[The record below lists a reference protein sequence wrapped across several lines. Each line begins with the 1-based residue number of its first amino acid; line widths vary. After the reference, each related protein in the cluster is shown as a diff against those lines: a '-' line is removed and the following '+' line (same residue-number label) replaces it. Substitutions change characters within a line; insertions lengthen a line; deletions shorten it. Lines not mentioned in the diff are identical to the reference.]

1 MRVSMEKL
9 KNEDLKSRL
18 WQSVRAQSEV
28 CEMYQRDEEE
38 IKEESTLHKLSRAY
52 IEGLIK
58 MFELRESIVNLIT
71 NGYYDEE
78 SSDLIDDIW
87 IQRPKS

>member
-1 MRVSMEKL
+1 MEKL
-9 KNEDLKSRL
+9 KSDDLKSQL

-28 CEMYQRDEEE
+28 CEMYKRDEEE
-38 IKEESTLHKLSRAY
+38 IKLESTLHKLSRAY

-71 NGYYDEE
+71 NNSYTEA
-78 SSDLIDDIW
+78 SDLIDDIW
-87 IQRPKS
+87 NELEKFDY

>member
-1 MRVSMEKL
+1 MEKL
-9 KNEDLKSRL
+9 KSDDLKSRL
-18 WQSVRAQSEV
+18 WQSARAQSEV

-38 IKEESTLHKLSRAY
+38 IKLESTLHKLSRAY
-52 IEGLIK
+52 IEGLTK

-71 NGYYDEE
+71 NGYNDEE

-87 IQRPKS
+87 NELEKFDY

>member
-1 MRVSMEKL
+1 MEKL
-9 KNEDLKSRL
+9 KSDDLKSHL

-38 IKEESTLHKLSRAY
+38 IKLESTLHKLSRAY
-52 IEGLIK
+52 IEGLTK

-71 NGYYDEE
+71 NYDEKP
-78 SSDLIDDIW
+78 SDLIDDIW
-87 IQRPKS
+87 NELEKFDY